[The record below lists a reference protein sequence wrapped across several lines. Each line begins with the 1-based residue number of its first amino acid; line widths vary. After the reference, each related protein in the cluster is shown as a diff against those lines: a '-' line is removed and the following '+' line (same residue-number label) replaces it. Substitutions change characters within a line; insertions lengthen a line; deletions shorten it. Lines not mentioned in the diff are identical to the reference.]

1 MTEEEFNKDITSV
14 STAKEFELDALIKL
28 GGWKDLF
35 LGLFDVS
42 RDLIFVL
49 DEAGSIIII
58 NQSGAAGLDYSTNE
72 LVGKHFS
79 ELIDANYFELVNS
92 SIVLALK
99 TGYSFFEVPLIN
111 KFEKPNRF
119 QISIKTII
127 SEDKIIGLLGIG
139 RNVTKLREL
148 ESELNEIKPKLIETQ
163 RLVNLERSRSSN
175 NKMML
180 NELNRMKSEFIS
192 NISHELRTPLASIVG
207 FSETIA
213 SDPNMPAEMR
223 TEFNLIILNE
233 GKRLA
238 KLINDILDLSRMETG
253 RITLNKSYVNICKII
268 NQVIQKNKSLAEA
281 KDLIISSEIPCDDI
295 TVEADAE
302 RLGQVFD
309 AIIDN
314 SIKFTKN
321 GGRIK
326 IILNNLYREVEVI
339 ISDTGIGI
347 PEKDLPYIFQ
357 KFYKVNRLDSDI
369 AGTGMGLVFVKQIV
383 DLHKGFIEIQSEPN
397 KGTSVLI
404 KLLKNKRDQKTQD

>member
-1 MTEEEFNKDITSV
+1 MLNDFNKDLTSV
-14 STAKEFELDALIKL
+14 GTATEFDLEALTKL
-28 GGWKDLF
+28 GGWKELF

-42 RDLIFVL
+42 RELIFVL
-49 DEAGSIIII
+49 DESGSIIII
-58 NQSGAAGLDYSTNE
+58 NQLGAASLDYSTNE
-72 LVGKHFS
+72 LIGKHFS
-79 ELIDANYFELVNS
+79 ELIDPNYFELVNS
-92 SIVLALK
+92 SIALALK
-99 TGYSFFEVPLIN
+99 TGYSFFEVSLIN
-111 KFEKPNRF
+111 RFEKPNRY

-148 ESELNEIKPKLIETQ
+148 EAELDEIKPKLIETQ
-163 RLVNLERSRSSN
+163 RLLAVERSRSSSS
-175 NKMML
+175 KIML

-213 SDPNMPAEMR
+213 SDPNMPSEMR

-238 KLINDILDLSRMETG
+238 RLINDILDLSRMETG
-253 RITLNKSYVNICKII
+253 RITLNKSYVNICNIL
-268 NQVIQKNKSLAEA
+268 NQVIEKNKSLAEA
-281 KDLIISSEIPCDDI
+281 KDLVISTEIPCDDI
-295 TVEADAE
+295 TIEADEE
-302 RLGQVFD
+302 RLTQVFD

-314 SIKFTKN
+314 AIKFTKS

-326 IILNNLYREVEVI
+326 VILNNLYREVEI
-339 ISDTGIGI
+339 IVSDTGIGI
-347 PEKDLPYIFQ
+347 PEKDLPFIFQ
-357 KFYKVNRLDSDI
+357 KFYKINRTDSDI

-383 DLHKGFIEIQSEPN
+383 DLHKGFIEIQSEPD

>member
-1 MTEEEFNKDITSV
+1 MTEEINKDTGSVITS
-14 STAKEFELDALIKL
+14 KEFDLEALIKL
-28 GGWKDLF
+28 GEWKDLF

-42 RDLIFVL
+42 RNLIFIL
-49 DEAGSIIII
+49 DENGSIIII

-72 LVGKHFS
+72 LIGKHFS
-79 ELIDANYFELVNS
+79 ELIDTNYFELVNS

-99 TGYSFFEVPLIN
+99 SGHSFFEVPLIN
-111 KFEKPNRF
+111 KFEKSNRY
-119 QISIKTII
+119 QISIKTIK
-127 SEDKIIGLLGIG
+127 SENKIIGLLGVG

-148 ESELNEIKPKLIETQ
+148 EAELNDIKPKLIETQ

-175 NKMML
+175 SKMML

-213 SDPNMPAEMR
+213 SDPNMPSEMR

-253 RITLNKSYVNICKII
+253 KITLNKSFVNICKII
-268 NQVIQKNKSLAEA
+268 NHVIQKNRLLAEE
-281 KDLIISSEIPCDDI
+281 KDLIISSEIPCDEI
-295 TVEADAE
+295 IIEADEE
-302 RLGQVFD
+302 RLTHAFD

-314 SIKFTKN
+314 SIKYTKS

-326 IILNNLYREVEVI
+326 ILLNNLYREVEII

-357 KFYKVNRLDSDI
+357 KFYKVNRLDSEI
-369 AGTGMGLVFVKQIV
+369 AGTGIGLVFVKQIV
-383 DLHKGFIEIQSEPN
+383 DLHKGFIEIQSEHN

>member
-1 MTEEEFNKDITSV
+1 MPEEINKDIESV
-14 STAKEFELDALIKL
+14 STTKEFDLEALLKL
-28 GGWKDLF
+28 GGWNELF
-35 LGLFDVS
+35 LGLLDVS
-42 RDLIFVL
+42 KDLIFIL
-49 DEAGSIIII
+49 DEKGSIIIV
-58 NQSGAAGLDYSTNE
+58 NQSGATGLDYSTNE
-72 LVGKHFS
+72 LIGKHFS
-79 ELIDANYFELVNS
+79 ELIDTNYFELVNS

-99 TGYSFFEVPLIN
+99 TGTSFFEVSLIN
-111 KFEKPNRF
+111 KFEKPNRY

-127 SEDKIIGLLGIG
+127 SDEKIIGLLGIG

-148 ESELNEIKPKLIETQ
+148 ETELNEVKPRLIETQ
-163 RLVNLERSRSSN
+163 RLLNLERSRSSAS
-175 NKMML
+175 KMML

-253 RITLNKSYVNICKII
+253 RITLNKTHINICQII
-268 NQVIQKNKSLAEA
+268 NQVIEKNKPFAET
-281 KDLIISSEIPCDDI
+281 KDLIISSEVPCDDI
-295 TVEADAE
+295 SVEADAE
-302 RLGQVFD
+302 RLSQVFD
-309 AIIDN
+309 ALIDN
-314 SIKFTKN
+314 SIKYTKG

-326 IILNNLYREVEVI
+326 IILNNLYREVEII

-404 KLLKNKRDQKTQD
+404 KLLKIKRDQKAQD